1 MSGEVFFHVDKQEV
15 SLQTNTMIFDG
26 NGRTFPKFP
35 KYQIYNVLT
44 ISSETS

>member
-26 NGRTFPKFP
+26 NGQTFPKFP
-35 KYQIYNVLT
+35 KYQIYKVLT